1 MSSLIFLVRGSSMK
15 KNIFSIIASI
25 LSFIALVIGVIKLI
39 PQFNK
44 AGIQDQTWIA
54 FIATAF
60 PLMIFIYAIASTDEG
75 AKAVA
80 PNAYGL
86 VLTVPAIVAFIYL
99 KSWIAVIC
107 MAIVFVLIIKQLYN
121 DLNEDEKKH

>member
-1 MSSLIFLVRGSSMK
+1 MR

-25 LSFIALVIGVIKLI
+25 LSFIALVIGAIKLI

-44 AGIQDQTWIA
+44 AGVPDHTWIS

-60 PLMIFIYAIASTDEG
+60 PLMIFIYAVAG
-75 AKAVA
+75 ADKDAKSVA

-86 VLTVPAIVAFIYL
+86 ILTVPAIIASIYLGSWIEVICLVIVAFL
-99 KSWIAVIC
+99 VIQ
-107 MAIVFVLIIKQLYN
+107 QLYI
-121 DLNEDEKKH
+121 DLNEQEKNH

>member
-1 MSSLIFLVRGSSMK
+1 MR

-25 LSFIALVIGVIKLI
+25 LSFIALVFGIIKLI

-44 AGIQDQTWIA
+44 AGIPDQTWIS

-60 PLMIFIYAIASTDEG
+60 PLMIFIYAVAGTDKD
-75 AKAVA
+75 AKSVA

-86 VLTVPAIVAFIYL
+86 VLTVPAIIASIYLGSWIEVVCLVIVAF
-99 KSWIAVIC
+99 
-107 MAIVFVLIIKQLYN
+107 LIIQQLYL
-121 DLNEDEKKH
+121 DLNEEEKKH